1 MDDICTVLHPE
12 NVQPFHCH
20 LNSIEPSIQFTFEL
34 EANGVLPFLDTEVM
48 HHPDGSLSTKVYRK
62 KTHTGKY
69 LDFQSHHP
77 LAHKLAVPRTLFIR
91 AQRLCSNPLDRANE
105 EKHLEATLLT
115 NGYPRR
121 LIHQTFSRTRSIP
134 QTEKEPL
141 ETTVVIPYIHR
152 VSEPI
157 RRILAPLNIRTCFRP
172 HRTLRNILTHVKDPI
187 ALEHRTGVV
196 YSIPCHD
203 CPVTYVGQTGRTLS
217 HRLKEHQQAFR
228 STNSS
233 NSAVA
238 EHAISSGHTIAWD
251 EASVIDSNPHLH
263 PRCALEAWHIRSQP
277 HPLNRERGNLSPAYD
292 RLIAR
297 TAPDTGSAC

>member
-1 MDDICTVLHPE
+1 MEHVEQRALASFPDSPPFWKRYVDDICTVLHPE
-12 NVQPFHCH
+12 NIQPFHCH

-48 HHPDGSLSTKVYRK
+48 HLSDGSLSTKVYRK

-91 AQRLCSNPLDRANE
+91 AQRLCSDPLDRANE
-105 EKHLEATLLT
+105 EKHLAATLLT

-134 QTEKEPL
+134 QTEKEPP

-152 VSEPI
+152 VSEPV

-187 ALEHRTGVV
+187 ALENRTGVV
-196 YSIPCHD
+196 YSIP
-203 CPVTYVGQTGRTLS
+203 VRT
-217 HRLKEHQQAFR
+217 
-228 STNSS
+228 
-233 NSAVA
+233 
-238 EHAISSGHTIAWD
+238 
-251 EASVIDSNPHLH
+251 
-263 PRCALEAWHIRSQP
+263 
-277 HPLNRERGNLSPAYD
+277 
-292 RLIAR
+292 
-297 TAPDTGSAC
+297 

>member
-1 MDDICTVLHPE
+1 MT
-12 NVQPFHCH
+12 
-20 LNSIEPSIQFTFEL
+20 
-34 EANGVLPFLDTEVM
+34 
-48 HHPDGSLSTKVYRK
+48 
-62 KTHTGKY
+62 
-69 LDFQSHHP
+69 SHHP

-172 HRTLRNILTHVKDPI
+172 HRTLRNILTQLVARGKPI
-187 ALEHRTGVV
+187 YRLYALLRLIVRLIASWNGTGFCFLLFSGQGVV
-196 YSIPCHD
+196 YILERS
-203 CPVTYVGQTGRTLS
+203 RTKQL
-217 HRLKEHQQAFR
+217 LKGFR
-228 STNSS
+228 
-233 NSAVA
+233 
-238 EHAISSGHTIAWD
+238 
-251 EASVIDSNPHLH
+251 
-263 PRCALEAWHIRSQP
+263 
-277 HPLNRERGNLSPAYD
+277 
-292 RLIAR
+292 
-297 TAPDTGSAC
+297 